1 MESMTGYSHSEGT
14 TDQFSYFISLKTL
27 NSKYLELNIHL
38 PRALKDSEKEVEDLL
53 KSAFGRGKIEL
64 LVDFFD
70 WTETKKVK
78 IDFPVLKKY
87 HDELTS
93 VSRKLK
99 IKSDV
104 DLALLLGMEGVVR
117 KEWALLSSKARKAIM
132 RAISDAV
139 SATKKMRTK
148 EGASIA
154 KDLSHSLEVISK
166 GLAEISTL
174 TKDVPAKAF
183 VRLKEAIETISG
195 GRVPDERILT
205 EVAILADRMDIN
217 EEKVRLKDHIAKF
230 KSIMKE
236 DGQIGKRLDFLA
248 QEMFR
253 EINTIASKSGDSRV
267 AHLVVE
273 MKNHVDKIREHCRN
287 VV

>member
-1 MESMTGYSHSEGT
+1 MESMTGYSHEEGL
-14 TDQFSYFISLKTL
+14 TDQFSYLISLKSL
-27 NSKYLELNIHL
+27 NSKYLEMNVHL
-38 PRALKDSEKEVEDLL
+38 PRVLKDREEEIEDTL

-70 WTETKKVK
+70 WTETKKIK
-78 IDFPVLKKY
+78 IDFPLLKKY
-87 HDELTS
+87 HSELTAINK
-93 VSRKLK
+93 KLK

-104 DLALLLGMEGVVR
+104 NLEILLGMEGVVR
-117 KEWALLSSKARKAIM
+117 KEWSILSPRARKEVM
-132 RAISDAV
+132 RAINDAV
-139 SATKKMRTK
+139 RTAKAMRRK

-154 KDLSHSLEVISK
+154 VDLSLSLDEISK
-166 GLAEISTL
+166 GLTEIIAL
-174 TKDVPAKAF
+174 TQDIPAKAF
-183 VRLKEAIETISG
+183 ARLKEAIESISG
-195 GRVPDERILT
+195 GKVPDERILA
-205 EVAILADRMDIN
+205 EVAILADRIDIN

-230 KSIMKE
+230 RSIMKE
-236 DGQIGKRLDFLA
+236 HGQIGKRLDFLA

>member
-1 MESMTGYSHSEGT
+1 MESMTGYSCAEGT
-14 TDQFSYFISLKTL
+14 TDQFSYLISLKSL
-27 NSKYLELNIHL
+27 NSKYLEINIHL
-38 PRALKDSEKEVEDLL
+38 PRVLKDKEKEFEDLL
-53 KSAFGRGKIEL
+53 KSAFDRGKIEL

-78 IDFPVLKKY
+78 IDFPLLKKY

-93 VSRKLK
+93 IRKKLK
-99 IKSDV
+99 MKNDI
-104 DLALLLGMEGVVR
+104 DLEILLGMEGVVR
-117 KEWALLSSKARKAIM
+117 KEWSLLSSKARKAIVN
-132 RAISDAV
+132 AINDAV
-139 SATKKMRTK
+139 DAAKAMRKK
-148 EGASIA
+148 EGSSIA
-154 KDLSHSLEVISK
+154 KDLSRSLEEISK
-166 GLAEISTL
+166 GLAEITVY

-183 VRLKEAIETISG
+183 ARLKESIESISG

-205 EVAILADRMDIN
+205 EVAILADRIDIN

-236 DGQIGKRLDFLA
+236 NGQIGKRLDFLA